1 MPTPIR
7 TSKHLT
13 LIPQAQLHTW
23 DSAELSIISLMFM
36 SRPSPPTPSP
46 PLPPPPTPEGE
57 KQE

>member
-13 LIPQAQLHTW
+13 SIPQAQLHTW
-23 DSAELSIISLMFM
+23 DLAELSIISLMFM
-36 SRPSPPTPSP
+36 SRP
-46 PLPPPPTPEGE
+46 PPPTSEGE